1 MTTIVEQIDKLQ
13 QIKNSIYQ
21 ALIQKNIASGEV
33 SFEQC
38 ASAIALAEKTD
49 TLKYGCSID
58 CFLPKT
64 TGATELVWNEHNGQ
78 FVFDDIM
85 DVADEALSDIFRKK
99 YHIVINEAT
108 FPSLKNISGNNATQ
122 YMFYDSTIQS
132 VSFSELKKI
141 SGKYACFYM
150 FGSCKNLKSVLLP
163 KLEEISNNASDL
175 VYCTYNMFHDCTQ
188 LQTVDLSSLIKC
200 SGRYVIANM
209 FRNCTKL
216 TSVKLD
222 NLQEISGD
230 YAASGIFDGCA
241 SLTTI
246 SFPSLANIGDTS
258 VFYNAFRN
266 CSSLTEIHFRYD
278 MRSVVESLTGYDTQF
293 GATNATIYFDLGCSE
308 LEITPTP
315 SNATVKFY
323 DAEGTEIPN
332 PTVTEISKYA
342 WSVEESGEKF
352 ITVDF
357 YDEGSY
363 AYYRDTANDS
373 SQNTAFSGTARY
385 YSAWTTKDSN
395 APYATVWALSDENFS
410 DEISNYGMVFGSKP
424 TGGNTGDTIPAV
436 TPSPIPE
443 TTITN
448 TGQDTKIITY
458 YTNKEIPSVGDEVYD
473 SEGNLMTQ
481 KVKSISDNTITIG

>member
-21 ALIQKNIASGEV
+21 ALIQKNIASEEV
-33 SFEQC
+33 SFEQY
-38 ASAIALAEKTD
+38 ASAIVSAEKTD

-58 CFLPKT
+58 CFIPKI
-64 TGATELVWNEHNGQ
+64 TGATELVWNEHNWQ
-78 FVFDDIM
+78 FVFDNITDI
-85 DVADEALSDIFRKK
+85 ADEALSNLFREKN
-99 YHIVINEAT
+99 HIVINEAI

-122 YMFYDSTIQS
+122 YMFYGSTIQS
-132 VSFSELKKI
+132 VSFPELKKI
-141 SGKYACFYM
+141 SGKDACDYM
-150 FGSCKNLKSVLLP
+150 FGGCKNLSSVLLP
-163 KLEEISNNASDL
+163 KLEEISNDASYSGRCAYD
-175 VYCTYNMFHDCTQ
+175 MFFDCTQ
-188 LQTVDLSSLIKC
+188 LQEIDLSSLIKC
-200 SGRYVIANM
+200 SGNYVIASM
-209 FRNCTKL
+209 FRYCTKL

-222 NLQEISGD
+222 NLQEISGN
-230 YAASGIFDGCA
+230 YAARGMFDNCA
-241 SLTTI
+241 SLATI
-246 SFPSLANIGDTS
+246 SFPSLTNIGDAS
-258 VFYNAFRN
+258 VFYDAFKG
-266 CSSLTEIHFRYD
+266 CTKLTEIHFRYD

-332 PTVTEISKYA
+332 PTVTEVSKYA
-342 WSVEESGEKF
+342 WSVEENGEKF

-373 SQNTAFSGTARY
+373 SQNTAFSNPRY
-385 YSAWTTKDSN
+385 YSAWTTKDLN

-410 DEISNYGMVFGSKP
+410 DKISSYNMVFGSKP
-424 TGGNTGDTIPAV
+424 TGGNAGATIPAV
-436 TPSPIPE
+436 SPSPIPE

-458 YTNKEIPSVGDEVYD
+458 YTNKEIPSVGDAVYD
-473 SEGNLMTQ
+473 SEGNLMAQT
-481 KVKSISDNTITIG
+481 VTSINGTTITIG